1 MQAAVVLQARFGSSR
16 LPGKVLARIG
26 QSTLLEHCIRRLACA
41 GLPVIVATTERPDD
55 DAVAR
60 EAEAYGVEVF
70 RGAELDVLA
79 RYLAA
84 ARAYALT
91 HVVRATADNPFVDS
105 GAVERVLVQM
115 AGTDVDHAGEGGLPI
130 GAGVE
135 GVRVE
140 ALQRAS
146 VLSSDPYDHEHVTP
160 FIRRDARF
168 RSVHVV
174 APHELR
180 RADLRLTVDTADDL
194 AHARR
199 LHAELGGDVLAPL
212 AAVIAAADRLAATG
226 VGQPVMQGA

>member
-1 MQAAVVLQARFGSSR
+1 
-16 LPGKVLARIG
+16 
-26 QSTLLEHCIRRLACA
+26 
-41 GLPVIVATTERPDD
+41 
-55 DAVAR
+55 
-60 EAEAYGVEVF
+60 VEVF

-168 RSVHVV
+168 RSVHVM